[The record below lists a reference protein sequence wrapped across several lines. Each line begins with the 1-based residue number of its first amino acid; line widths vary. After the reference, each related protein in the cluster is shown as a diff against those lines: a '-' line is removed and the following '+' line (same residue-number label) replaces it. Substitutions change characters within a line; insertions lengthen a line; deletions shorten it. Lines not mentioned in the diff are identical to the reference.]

1 MAAVGTHRQ
10 RQRRQQRRVA
20 GNANEDDGNEDLVVV
35 FGLLERDDILLAKL
49 KRLLSD

>member
-1 MAAVGTHRQ
+1 
-10 RQRRQQRRVA
+10 VA